1 MENIIDLYTISF
13 IILLGV
19 TIAGLIGIMIF
30 RLVKSI
36 RKAYK
41 KNARREA
48 RRKMRVMRN
57 ELIKNNRNQNI
68 NAMN

>member
-36 RKAYK
+36 RKTYK